1 MTIFSKVYG
10 KTIQYQVNKN
20 IKSDVAEKKNS
31 ATEMIDID
39 NIVVNIIRSE
49 PGKIIMQNK
58 KVVPF
63 FTVNHNITK
72 FLTKKVGLSLGH
84 LF

>member
-1 MTIFSKVYG
+1 M
-10 KTIQYQVNKN
+10 
-20 IKSDVAEKKNS
+20 AEKNKS
-31 ATEMIDID
+31 ATEMIYICK
-39 NIVVNIIRSE
+39 IVANIIRLE

-58 KVVPF
+58 KVVSF
-63 FTVNHNITK
+63 FIVNHNITK